1 MKRYKSIIL
10 LFLTIL
16 ILSCEKDYLDIN
28 KDPNNPT
35 DVPAYIM
42 LPAAQ
47 LSPTAIFP
55 TRIGIIT
62 GLWSQYFTQNPNSSQ
77 WKELDRFLINYSDFD
92 GAWDELYSGGLNDL
106 HNIKIK
112 AKEDDKAVYFIS
124 TVMEAM
130 TYQYLVDLWDEIP
143 YSEACV
149 EDYPKFDKGQDVYTS
164 LIANLDE
171 VLATNPDDMPANVA
185 KYDIVFG
192 GEIAKW
198 RKFAKTLK
206 LKLYLRMYETNPD
219 TYKSNVQALLNEDLL
234 DFNAG
239 VLAFTDAD
247 GQRNPLNEYNF
258 HALNTSNNLIATKTM
273 LEYLRG
279 NDDPRYKRYYMPVE
293 VEGVDGWYG
302 IPQADFENN
311 EYKGSD
317 KPLSRID
324 VRATDPVFY
333 ISEAESYFLQA
344 EAMLRVGQNPKEMY
358 DKGVVTSLN
367 FYDSAEDYYL
377 DTVLVAANYVA
388 EGGVY
393 EFKSSGTF
401 DEKLEQIITQK
412 WLALRQGV
420 NFVEGFIERAR
431 TDYPKISDKAYGE
444 EGYIPGQLVMP
455 IGAASAVWPSK
466 LPSVKGEK
474 DNNPNAPVLVDAFGK
489 IWWDKN

>member
-10 LFLTIL
+10 LVLTIFV
-16 ILSCEKDYLDIN
+16 LSCEKDYLDIN

-35 DVPAYIM
+35 DVPAYVI

-55 TRIGIIT
+55 TRIGIKC
-62 GLWSQYFTQNPNSSQ
+62 GLWTQYFTQNPNSSQ
-77 WKELDRFLINYSDFD
+77 WKELDRFLINFSEFNDT
-92 GAWDELYSGGLNDL
+92 WLELYSGGLNDFY
-106 HNIKIK
+106 NIKIK
-112 AKEDDKAVYFIS
+112 ATEEGDAAVYFIA
-124 TVMEAM
+124 TVMETM
-130 TYQYLVDLWDEIP
+130 TYQYMVDLWGDIP
-143 YSEACV
+143 FTEACI
-149 EDYPKFDKGQDVYTS
+149 ENYPKFDNGEDIYAS
-164 LIANLDE
+164 LISRLDE
-171 VLATNPDDMPANVA
+171 VLATNPDNMPATIA

-192 GEIAKW
+192 GDIAKW

-206 LKLYLRMYETNPD
+206 LKLYLRMYETNEAA
-219 TYKSNVQALLNEDLL
+219 YKPKVQALLSEDLL

-239 VLAFTDAD
+239 VLEFTDAD

-258 HALNTSNNLIATKTM
+258 HALNTSSNLIATKTM

-279 NDDPRYKRYYMPVE
+279 NNDPRFKRYYKPVN

-302 IPQADFENN
+302 TAQADFENPL
-311 EYKGSD
+311 YKGDD

-324 VRATDPVFY
+324 VRAIDPVFY

-344 EAMLRVGQNPKEMY
+344 EAKLRVGDDPKEMY
-358 DKGVVTSLN
+358 EMGVKTSLD
-367 FYDSAEDYYL
+367 FYSSEDYHI
-377 DTVLVAANYVA
+377 DTTLVAADYVA
-388 EGGVY
+388 AGAVY

-431 TDYPKISDKAYGE
+431 TDYPKISDKAYGAT
-444 EGYIPGQLVMP
+444 GYIPGQLVLP
-455 IGAASAVWPSK
+455 VDAATDTWPSK
-466 LPSVKGEK
+466 LPSVKDEQV
-474 DNNPNAPVLVDAFGK
+474 NNPNAPDLVDAFQK
-489 IWWDKN
+489 IWWDLN